1 MATGDRPGAIAA
13 LRKATGLDP
22 NFADAHTLLGITL
35 WQSGRYGEALT
46 ELRTGQ
52 KLGSKAES
60 AEFVRQVER
69 MVSLSKRLPAVLA
82 GTDKPVD
89 AAEGLAFALMAY
101 HSRRYDS
108 SAKLFAEAL
117 KVNPKLADDRDAEHR
132 YNAACSAT
140 LAGCGQGKDDA
151 PLDEA
156 AREKRREQ
164 ARAWLQ
170 AELAAWAK
178 LVEAGPIKGR
188 PVIQQKLRHWQR
200 DPDLAGV
207 RDAEALKALPEEER
221 KAWKAL
227 WDEVANLL
235 EKVQEPR

>member
-1 MATGDRPGAIAA
+1 MGDRPGAIAA

-22 NFADAHTLLGITL
+22 NFADAHAILGLILL
-35 WQSGRYGEALT
+35 QSGSYEEAVT
-46 ELRTGQ
+46 ELRRGQ
-52 KLGSKAES
+52 KLGSKVAES
-60 AEFVRQVER
+60 AELVRQAER

-82 GTDKPVD
+82 GADKPLN
-89 AAEGLAFALMAY
+89 APEGLAFALMAY

-117 KVNPKLADDRDAEHR
+117 AAEPKLADDRRKEHR
-132 YNAACSAT
+132 YDAACSAT

-156 AREKRREQ
+156 AREERREQ

-178 LVEAGPIKGR
+178 LVEAGPIEGR
-188 PVIQQKLRHWQR
+188 PMIQQKLQHWQR
-200 DPDLAGV
+200 DLDLAGV

-227 WDEVANLL
+227 WDGVANLL
-235 EKVQEPR
+235 GKVQEHR